1 MTHASKDS
9 HWQWQLESQAR
20 SHIYDN
26 WEDVPHV
33 RKIGESKENKERQA
47 IEIQP
52 RAGRDAPALQ
62 AAN

>member
-9 HWQWQLESQAR
+9 HGQWQLESQAR
-20 SHIYDN
+20 SHIRDN

-33 RKIGESKENKERQA
+33 RKIGESKDKNERQA

-52 RAGRDAPALQ
+52 GAGRNASALQ